1 MTVKIPDSLPWSA
14 NGDGAGSIQNSAG
27 GWLTNEA
34 DINERA
40 AYIVHA
46 CNAYP
51 ALVEALHTVQA
62 AVRSYLPPNG
72 DGKDVFIARVIEAVD
87 NPRINCALKAAG
99 VEP

>member
-14 NGDGAGSIQNSAG
+14 NGDGAGSIQNSTG

-34 DINERA
+34 DINERT

-51 ALVEALHTVQA
+51 KLVEALKDILA
-62 AVRSYLPPNG
+62 WDERRGYLVPYKQRDP
-72 DGKDVFIARVIEAVD
+72 ARA
-87 NPRINCALKAAG
+87 ALKAAG
-99 VEP
+99 AEP